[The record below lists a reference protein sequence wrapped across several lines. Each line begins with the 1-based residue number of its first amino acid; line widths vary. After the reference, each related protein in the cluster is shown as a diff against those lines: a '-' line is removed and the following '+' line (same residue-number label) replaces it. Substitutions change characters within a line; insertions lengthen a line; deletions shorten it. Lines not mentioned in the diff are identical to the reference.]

1 MPQPSHTSFVSAEDE
16 VVLEDSN
23 ARIRLI
29 FDEAAVSK
37 GLSVT
42 LLPTGKK
49 VFHLIFHKVTYNR

>member
-1 MPQPSHTSFVSAEDE
+1 MPQPSYTSFVSKEDE

-37 GLSVT
+37 GLNVA
-42 LLPTGKK
+42 LLPTGKSFNYFY
-49 VFHLIFHKVTYNR
+49 FHCCF